1 MENINDKPPEFVDFP
16 EEMINLKENQDNDTL
31 TTISATDPEFNQN
44 DKLELIISNPE
55 NNKPFTL
62 TKIAGTNP
70 ASWTLGV
77 SGKNN

>member
-1 MENINDKPPEFVDFP
+1 MDFP

-55 NNKPFTL
+55 NNKPFSL
-62 TKIAGTNP
+62 TKIGSANT

-77 SGKNN
+77 SGKNNQNNFESR